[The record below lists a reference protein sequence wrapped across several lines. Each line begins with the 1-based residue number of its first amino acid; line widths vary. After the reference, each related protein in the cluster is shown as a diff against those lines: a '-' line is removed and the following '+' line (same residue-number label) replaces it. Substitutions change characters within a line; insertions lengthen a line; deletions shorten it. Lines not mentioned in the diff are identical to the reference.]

1 MVGQVK
7 HDFGL
12 VNEGCGSVSSG
23 CVGFGLFGLF
33 GGFGVWFCWGACGR
47 LGILLRGFS
56 LSLPNRGRYDRAP
69 IGAGQGP

>member
-1 MVGQVK
+1 MVGRVK

-33 GGFGVWFCWGACGR
+33 GGF
-47 LGILLRGFS
+47 RGFVLLGGLWPSWDTPEGVLS
-56 LSLPNRGRYDRAP
+56 LSP
-69 IGAGQGP
+69 Q

>member
-1 MVGQVK
+1 MVGRVK

-33 GGFGVWFCWGACGR
+33 GGVR
-47 LGILLRGFS
+47 LGLTRVWIEGVCVHV
-56 LSLPNRGRYDRAP
+56 
-69 IGAGQGP
+69 

>member
-1 MVGQVK
+1 MVGRVK

-33 GGFGVWFCWGACGR
+33 GGFGVLFVGGLVAVLDTPEGV
-47 LGILLRGFS
+47 LS
-56 LSLPNRGRYDRAP
+56 LSP
-69 IGAGQGP
+69 Q